1 MSINSAY
8 ALGALRE
15 IERKEAERNAE
26 RQKIL
31 LKGAESELSPIRLPF
46 FIQIPPVPPAARSLP
61 PHKAR

>member
-31 LKGAESELSPIRLPF
+31 FKGAEAS
-46 FIQIPPVPPAARSLP
+46 V
-61 PHKAR
+61 